1 MSDASSTTP
10 LAARMRPRTLDEVVG
25 QSHLLGPEAPLRG
38 AIERGVPPSLL
49 LWGPP
54 GSGKTTLAL
63 LIAERA
69 QLRFERL
76 SAVMDGI
83 KELREVVQAAR
94 TRHARTGQGV
104 LLFIDEIH
112 RWNKSQQDALLPHVE
127 EGTVVLVGATTEN
140 PAFEVIPALRSR
152 CWLLVLSQLER
163 ADLAALLQRAL
174 SDGERGLGVRRLRAA
189 PEALDAIADASS
201 GDARRALSI
210 LERVA
215 ASLPDEA
222 HIDLS
227 TVGALISRR
236 DLLHDRSGDAHF
248 DVVSA
253 FIKSMRGSD
262 PDASLYWLAR
272 LLEAGEDPLYV
283 ARRMVVF
290 AAEDI
295 GNAEPRALS
304 LAVSAFEAA
313 HMLGMPEARIP
324 LGQAV
329 TFLATCPKSNASYLG
344 INAAIEAVRRT
355 GALPVPIHLR
365 NAPTRLAKEL
375 GHGEAYRYPHD
386 FPDHVV
392 EQEYLPEALRGA
404 RYYQPTGQAGEKVI
418 AERLAWWARRLQ
430 ERRKG

>member
-174 SDGERGLGVRRLRAA
+174 SDVERGLGGRRLRAA

-222 HIDLS
+222 HIELS
-227 TVGALISRR
+227 TVGAVISRR

-355 GALPVPIHLR
+355 GALPVPVHLR